1 MIEAHID
8 PRDLRELDADLKALM
23 PKHLLKRYMDPLGRS
38 IVDEASRYPPPS
50 GYPRTGHLGRS
61 WYNRVYGLDLKVGN
75 LAHYAGY
82 VVGDEQTNAAANVGW
97 KKVRDVMTKK
107 IDEFVQKLEREI
119 DRLWR

>member
-75 LAHYAGY
+75 LARYAGY
-82 VVGDEQTNAAANVGW
+82 VVGDDQTNAAASIGW
-97 KKVRDVMTKK
+97 PRLRDVMTKR
-107 IDEFVQKLEREI
+107 IDELLKKLEREI